1 MKATLTAHAARVHAI
16 FSSIAHQYDRLNT
29 VLSWGTDRLWRQQAL
44 RQCRLK
50 PGDTALDLCCGTGMM
65 IPSLCRGVGGQ
76 TPVVG
81 LDFNAEMLAVA
92 QRRLSVHPHLN
103 FELVEGNVLAL
114 PFAPESFSC
123 LTIAFGLRNI
133 PDIPEALAQMVR
145 VLKPGGRL
153 VCLELSNPEL
163 PVFKDIYGLYFNH
176 LLPVVGYLGT
186 GNHQAYTYLRDS
198 VKRFLSKKEL
208 LRAFRSAGLEQ
219 SFYQSLTGG
228 IAALHVGLKP

>member
-1 MKATLTAHAARVHAI
+1 MKTTFAAHTARVHAI

-44 RQCRLK
+44 HQCRLK
-50 PGDTALDLCCGTGMM
+50 PGDSALDLCCGTGMM
-65 IPSLCRGVGGQ
+65 IPPLCRGVGEQ
-76 TPVVG
+76 STVVG

-92 QRRLSVHPHLN
+92 QRRLSAQAKLK
-103 FELVEGNVLAL
+103 FRLVEGNVLDL

-123 LTIAFGLRNI
+123 ITIAFGLRNI
-133 PDIPEALAQMVR
+133 PDIPEALAQMFR

-186 GNHQAYTYLRDS
+186 RNHQAYTYLRDS
-198 VKRFLSKKEL
+198 VKRFLSKKDL
-208 LRAFRSAGLEQ
+208 LRAFRAAGFQ
-219 SFYQSLTGG
+219 HSFYQSLTGG